1 MYPHS
6 PSYGYSNINHSFMEK
21 SLLLTLGA
29 ASLLA
34 FNAMAAESVPYNE
47 TFDGLS
53 VFPEG
58 WKTEDVN
65 KDNRTWE
72 VYFSAASVHGNFME
86 TFDIDDW
93 LFTTAISLEKGKTYL
108 ISFKPKMT
116 YNQTPDVYP
125 SLEVK
130 YGTVQSADGLTGTLM
145 ETTPIKDYFPQNPT
159 RLLVSP
165 DADGDY
171 YIGFHATGTATT
183 GMELDDLSIKEA
195 LMPNAVTDITVTK
208 TGTYGQSNVKVSF
221 RAPATDASGKALPAD
236 GLSKIVVTRSG
247 MPVTTIENPVPG
259 ELIEIDDNPPY
270 GSGNYVWRFVPYG
283 ALNAATGVAEE
294 GFAAESNPVFVGV
307 NVPAIPEVKAVE
319 DGQSGT
325 VTISWDPVTTDRDG
339 EEMPAEFID
348 YQILF
353 NGEYL
358 VSSGAES
365 PYTFQACN
373 SDEQV
378 YVTCAVIAKSS
389 YGSGVGVA
397 PLFVAGAPYTSYA
410 ENFVDA
416 KVEHDVTYGVYGDR
430 PGRYA
435 IYDDAMLAMA
445 MGVMDGDADMT
456 NGCFTVYSDQ
466 SYSGAFIGIGKF
478 DVSGMTHPALTFYTH
493 YGKMY
498 SGSPANTIELY
509 AADEAGNEELVY
521 TYNMADHSGL
531 LGWQKVTIPLDS
543 FKDKM
548 PILKLAATIIN
559 MQYVLIDH
567 IALTEVVD
575 NDLSVASVSVP
586 GTMKPGVE
594 ASFSA
599 VVENSGKNAM
609 EASTAVLTI
618 NGREVAEASVPAL
631 KAGEFAAIS
640 FSHALSLLDGDKV
653 EAAIKLLANDD
664 NMNNNT
670 SAPVAISNKLP
681 RYPAVTDLSG
691 SITGSG
697 AAKLEWSAPESEMP
711 AEEITE
717 SFEDGEDFG
726 HSFGDW
732 TFVDNDKN
740 RPGNYDAL
748 PGFEDYSGPFIANG
762 ALHSLYKAHSGEKC
776 LCFMASETGAT
787 EDYAISPVLSGD
799 EQTVSLYVRGYDPY
813 GYMYESF
820 KFLTSVTGNA
830 IEDFTEFETNQ
841 NIDFISGREWSLF
854 SFNLPAGTTY
864 FAIKYCPE
872 EYGGIALMVDD
883 VTFVSGDAGEPLE
896 LLGYNVY
903 RSRELVNAE
912 PVTETTYTDASANVS
927 DNIYQVT
934 AVYNR
939 GESAASNSV
948 VLKPSAIEEVT
959 AGGLSVSTGMHCIV
973 LTAAEPAAV
982 KVYAVDGTLVAS
994 IVVKDSATVNV
1005 APGMYLVSGATGT
1018 HKVIVK

>member
-1 MYPHS
+1 MQ
-6 PSYGYSNINHSFMEK
+6 K
-21 SLLLTLGA
+21 TLLFTLGA

-53 VFPEG
+53 GFPEG

-72 VYFSAASVHGNFME
+72 VYFNAASVHGNFFE

-108 ISFKPKMT
+108 ISFKPKMN

-130 YGTVQSADGLTGTLM
+130 FGTTQSVAGLTETLM
-145 ETTPIKDYFPQNPT
+145 ATTPIKDYFPQNPT
-159 RLLVSP
+159 RVLVSP

-183 GMELDDLSIKEA
+183 GIELDDLSIKEA
-195 LMPNAVTDITVTK
+195 LMPTAVTDITVTK

-221 RAPATDASGKALPAD
+221 RAPATDASGKALPAN
-236 GLSKIVVTRSG
+236 GLSKIVITRSG

-259 ELIEIDDNPPY
+259 ELIEIEDNPPY

-283 ALNAATGVAEE
+283 AVDATTGEAEE
-294 GFAAESNPVFVGV
+294 GFVAESDPVFVGI
-307 NVPAIPEVKAVE
+307 NVPATPEVKAVE
-319 DGQSGT
+319 DGHTGT
-325 VTISWDPVTTDRDG
+325 ITISWDPVTTDRNG

-358 VSSGAES
+358 VSTGAES

-378 YVTCAVIAKSS
+378 YVTCAVVAKSS
-389 YGSGVGVA
+389 YGSGTGVA
-397 PLFVAGAPYTSYA
+397 PLFVAGAPYTSYS

-416 KVEHDVTYGVYGDR
+416 KVGHDVIYGVYGDR

-435 IYDDAMLAMA
+435 IYDDSMLAMA
-445 MGVMDGDADMT
+445 MGILDGDADKT

-466 SYSGAFIGIGKF
+466 SNSGAFIGIGKF
-478 DVSGMTHPALTFYTH
+478 DVSNMAHPALTFYT
-493 YGKMY
+493 YFGKMY
-498 SGSPANTIELY
+498 SGSPANIIELY
-509 AADEAGNEELVY
+509 SSDETGNEELVY
-521 TYNMADHSGL
+521 TYNMADHSDL
-531 LGWQKVTIPLDS
+531 SGWQKVTIPLDG

-548 PILKLAATIIN
+548 PVLKLAATIIN

-575 NDLSVASVSVP
+575 NDLCVASISAP
-586 GTMKPGVE
+586 NAMKPGVE
-594 ASFSA
+594 ASFTA
-599 VVENSGKNAM
+599 VVENSGKNDM
-609 EASTAVLTI
+609 EATKAVLAI
-618 NGREVAEASVPAL
+618 NGREVTEATVPAL
-631 KAGEFAAIS
+631 KAGEFESVS
-640 FSHALSLLDGDKV
+640 FSHALSLLDGDNV
-653 EAAIKLLANDD
+653 EATIKLMVNDD
-664 NMNNNT
+664 NMKNNT
-670 SAPVAISNKLP
+670 SSPVSISNKLP

-691 SITGSG
+691 SLTAGG

-711 AEEITE
+711 AEELTE
-717 SFEDGEDFG
+717 SFEEGEDFG

-762 ALHSLYKAHSGEKC
+762 ELHSLYKAHSGEKC

-787 EDYAISPVLSGD
+787 EDYAISPALSGE
-799 EQTVSLYVRGYDPY
+799 EQTVSFCVRGYDPY

-830 IEDFTEFETNQ
+830 VEDFTEFESDQ
-841 NIDFISGREWSLF
+841 SLDFISGREWKLF

-864 FAIKYCPE
+864 FAIKYCPA
-872 EYGGIALMVDD
+872 EYSGIALMVDD
-883 VTFVSGDAGEPLE
+883 VTYILGDTGEPLE

-903 RSRELVNAE
+903 RSRELITSE

-939 GESAASNSV
+939 GESAGSNSV
-948 VLKPSAIEEVT
+948 VLKPTAIDEVT
-959 AGGLSVSTGMHCIV
+959 AAGLAVGTGNHCIV
-973 LTAAEPAAV
+973 LSASEPTAV
-982 KVYAVDGTLVAS
+982 KIYAVDGTLVAS
-994 IVVKDSATVNV
+994 VVVKDNMTVNV
-1005 APGMYLVSGATGT
+1005 AGGMYLVAGATGT